1 MYDLFSP
8 LGRENCWYFYI
19 LAVLSFAIFVVTLA
33 VAVFNKNGKVNM
45 FMLALSPLVTYYAYR
60 LLYSMCIRSL

>member
-33 VAVFNKNGKVNM
+33 TALFNKKGQVNM
-45 FMLALSPLVTYYAYR
+45 ALLALSPLVTYYAYR